1 MQGTARSDAEGQEMQ
16 ETPEKTRSFGGANQL
31 SRLDSNQE
39 NLIQSQVV
47 YR

>member
-1 MQGTARSDAEGQEMQ
+1 MQ
-16 ETPEKTRSFGGANQL
+16 ETPEKTRSFGGFGGFGGANQL